1 MTQVNDAVLVIYHY
15 YEKDQSY
22 IDNFL
27 HFIQFAYRPELN
39 YLIVI
44 AGIASI
50 VVLLA
55 IVVVVVVVV
64 DNADAV

>member
-1 MTQVNDAVLVIYHY
+1 MLLQMLTMQVLVALGVVYTVDDH
-15 YEKDQSY
+15 D
-22 IDNFL
+22 
-27 HFIQFAYRPELN
+27 
-39 YLIVI
+39 VV

-55 IVVVVVVVV
+55 IVVGVVVVV